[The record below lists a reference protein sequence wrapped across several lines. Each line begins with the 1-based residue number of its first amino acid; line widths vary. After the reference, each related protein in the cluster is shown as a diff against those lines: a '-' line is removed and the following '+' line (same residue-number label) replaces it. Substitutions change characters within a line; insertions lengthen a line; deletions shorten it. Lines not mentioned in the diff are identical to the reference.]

1 MIYNSDP
8 DGAPNLAEAKRLAA
22 IESHQNSER
31 FLNCILDADWLF
43 LNQSHPS
50 IMMKT

>member
-22 IESHQNSER
+22 IEFNQNSVR
-31 FLNCILDADWLF
+31 FSNCILVADWLF